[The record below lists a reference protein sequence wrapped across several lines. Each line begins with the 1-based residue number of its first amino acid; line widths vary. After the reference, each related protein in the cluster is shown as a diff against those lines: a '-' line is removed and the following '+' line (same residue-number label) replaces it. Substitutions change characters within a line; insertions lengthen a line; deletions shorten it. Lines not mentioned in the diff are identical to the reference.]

1 MAIKYQFN
9 KLAMQAMQKQIKI
22 RQNALPTL
30 KSKETALR
38 LTVKRL
44 KDEQSHIKQEMDRHL
59 KEIEEN
65 IRLWGEFPE
74 AMVYLEEVLI
84 TTQKIAGVKTPN
96 FSDVRMNVAPYSLF
110 HSPMWYTEGVNQLEQ
125 LARILARIKVVE
137 RKMAIL
143 EYARRKTTQKV
154 NLYEKVQIP
163 AYEEAIRKIK
173 RFLEDVDNLEK
184 SAQKITK
191 QKVIETTEADHG

>member
-9 KLAMQAMQKQIKI
+9 KLAMQALQKQIKI

-38 LTVKRL
+38 LTVK
-44 KDEQSHIKQEMDRHL
+44 HL
-59 KEIEEN
+59 KEEKEKINAEFHQTLAEMEAN
-65 IRLWGEFPE
+65 VRLWVEFPE
-74 AMVYLEEVLI
+74 LLVMLEEIIL
-84 TTQKIAGVKTPN
+84 TTQKIAGVKTPE
-96 FSDVRMNVAPYSLF
+96 FSNVKLKVQPYSLF
-110 HSPMWYTEGVNQLEQ
+110 LTPMWYTEGINQLEK
-125 LARILARIKVVE
+125 LARILSRLKVTE
-137 RKMAIL
+137 RKMEIL

-191 QKVIETTEADHG
+191 QKVIEGGEA

>member
-44 KDEQSHIKQEMDRHL
+44 KEERDKISQEFDRYL
-59 KEIEEN
+59 KEMEDN
-65 IRLWGEFPE
+65 IRLWAEFPD
-74 AMVYLEEVLI
+74 ALVLLEKVVI
-84 TTQKIAGVKTPN
+84 TTQKIAGVKTPD
-96 FSDVRMNVAPYSLF
+96 FSDVNMRVASYSLF
-110 HSPMWYTEGVNQLEQ
+110 HAPMWYTDGIGQLEKI
-125 LARILARIKVVE
+125 ARILSRLKILE

-143 EYARRKTTQKV
+143 DYARRKTTQKV

-191 QKVIETTEADHG
+191 QKVIEGGEG

>member
-1 MAIKYQFN
+1 MALKYQFN

-44 KDEQSHIKQEMDRHL
+44 KEEKDALNKEFTRHL
-59 KEIEEN
+59 KEMETYL
-65 IRLWGEFPE
+65 RLWAEFPDGF
-74 AMVYLEEVLI
+74 VFLEEVVI
-84 TTQKIAGVKTPN
+84 AIQKIAGVKVPD
-96 FSDVRMNVAPYSLF
+96 FSDVKMKIADYSLF
-110 HSPMWYTEGVNQLEQ
+110 HAPMWYTAGVQHVEKM
-125 LARILARIKVVE
+125 AKILSRLKILE

-143 EYARRKTTQKV
+143 DYARRKTTQKV

-191 QKVIETTEADHG
+191 QKVIEGVEK

>member
-44 KDEQSHIKQEMDRHL
+44 KEERKGVHDELEHHLMEM
-59 KEIEEN
+59 EAN
-65 IRLWGEFPE
+65 VRLWGEFPE
-74 AMVYLEEVLI
+74 RLVVLEEVVI
-84 TTQKIAGVKTPN
+84 ATQKIAGVKTPE
-96 FSDVRMNVAPYSLF
+96 FLDVKMRIAPYSLF
-110 HSPMWYTEGVNQLEQ
+110 YSPLWYTEGTIQLE
-125 LARILARIKVVE
+125 RIAKILSRAKVLE
-137 RKMAIL
+137 RKTEIL

-191 QKVIETTEADHG
+191 QKVIESGEG

>member
-44 KDEQSHIKQEMDRHL
+44 KEERDKISQEFDRYLQEM
-59 KEIEEN
+59 EAN
-65 IRLWGEFPE
+65 IRLWAEFPD
-74 AMVYLEEVLI
+74 ALVLLEKVVI
-84 TTQKIAGVKTPN
+84 TTQKIAGVKTPD
-96 FSDVRMNVAPYSLF
+96 FSDVQMRVGSYSLF
-110 HSPMWYTEGVNQLEQ
+110 HAPMWYTDGIGQLEKI
-125 LARILARIKVVE
+125 ARILSRLKILE

-143 EYARRKTTQKV
+143 DYARRKTTQKV

-191 QKVIETTEADHG
+191 QKVIEGGEG

>member
-44 KDEQSHIKQEMDRHL
+44 KEERDRTARDFDQYL
-59 KEIEEN
+59 RDMEAN
-65 IRLWGEFPE
+65 IRLWSEFPE
-74 AMVYLEEVLI
+74 GLVILQEVVI
-84 TTQKIAGVKTPN
+84 ATQKIAGVKTPD
-96 FSDVRMNVAPYSLF
+96 FSGVKMKVGEYSLF
-110 HSPMWYTEGVNQLEQ
+110 HSPLWYTDGVQQLERIAAI
-125 LARILARIKVVE
+125 LSRLRILE

-191 QKVIETTEADHG
+191 QKVIEVGEGEYD

>member
-9 KLAMQAMQKQIKI
+9 KLAMQAMQKQIRI

-44 KDEQSHIKQEMDRHL
+44 KEERDKIAQEFDRYL
-59 KEIEEN
+59 KEIEGN
-65 IRLWGEFPE
+65 IRLWAEFPE
-74 AMVYLEEVLI
+74 GLVFLEEVVI
-84 TTQKIAGVKTPN
+84 TTQKIAGVKTPD
-96 FSDVRMNVAPYSLF
+96 FSDVKMKVGSYSLF
-110 HSPMWYTEGVNQLEQ
+110 HTPMWYTEGIQQLEKI
-125 LARILARIKVVE
+125 ARILSRLKILE

-143 EYARRKTTQKV
+143 DYARRKTTQKV

-191 QKVIETTEADHG
+191 QKVIEGGEG

>member
-44 KDEQSHIKQEMDRHL
+44 KEERDKIAEEFDRYL
-59 KEIEEN
+59 KEMEGN
-65 IRLWGEFPE
+65 IRLWAEFPE
-74 AMVYLEEVLI
+74 GLVFLEEVVI
-84 TTQKIAGVKTPN
+84 TTQKIAGVKTPD
-96 FSDVRMNVAPYSLF
+96 FSDVKMKVGAYSLF
-110 HSPMWYTEGVNQLEQ
+110 HTPMWYTEGIQQLEKI
-125 LARILARIKVVE
+125 AKILSRLKILE

-143 EYARRKTTQKV
+143 DYARRKTTQKV

-191 QKVIETTEADHG
+191 QKVIEGGEG

>member
-38 LTVKRL
+38 LTVK
-44 KDEQSHIKQEMDRHL
+44 HL
-59 KEIEEN
+59 KEEKEKITAEFNRTLAEMEAN
-65 IRLWGEFPE
+65 IRLWVEFPE
-74 AMVYLEEVLI
+74 LLVMLEEVI
-84 TTQKIAGVKTPN
+84 INTQKIAGVKTPE
-96 FSDVRMNVAPYSLF
+96 FSDVKLKAEPYSLF
-110 HSPMWYTEGVNQLEQ
+110 LTPMWYTEGISQLEK
-125 LARILARIKVVE
+125 LARILSRLKVTE
-137 RKMAIL
+137 RKMEIL

-191 QKVIETTEADHG
+191 QKVIEGGEA